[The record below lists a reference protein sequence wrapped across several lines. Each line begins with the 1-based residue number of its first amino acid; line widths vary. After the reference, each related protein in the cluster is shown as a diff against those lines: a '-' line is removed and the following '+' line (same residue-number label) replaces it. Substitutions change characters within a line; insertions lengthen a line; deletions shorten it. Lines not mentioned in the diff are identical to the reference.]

1 MSTHLKIHLEIG
13 TQVSCIKC
21 MIDEASYNIE
31 TLRYIQI
38 DFKVH
43 YLNK

>member
-21 MIDEASYNIE
+21 MMMRPPL

-38 DFKVH
+38 DFKVD

>member
-1 MSTHLKIHLEIG
+1 MSTHLKIHLKIG

-21 MIDEASYNIE
+21 MMMRPPLIIE
-31 TLRYIQI
+31 IQI
-38 DFKVH
+38 DFKVD